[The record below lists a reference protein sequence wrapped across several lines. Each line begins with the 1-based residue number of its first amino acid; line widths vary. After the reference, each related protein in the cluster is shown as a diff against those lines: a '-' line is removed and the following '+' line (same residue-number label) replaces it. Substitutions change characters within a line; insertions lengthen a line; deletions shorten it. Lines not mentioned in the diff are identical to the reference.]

1 MDLSQIMGAEVKRFL
16 VTGSS
21 RGLGLSIAAHLA
33 EHGCYVI
40 MLARPSPHFEESYQH
55 LNNQFKHVSKLDCDL
70 SDRMEIDSTIKQ
82 IMDSSERLDGI
93 VFNAGVIHPISPI
106 HEANDTQWEENIHVN
121 LLSIQQMTKG
131 LMPLLVGTGRTRIT
145 TISSGAAIRA
155 IHSWSAY
162 CVAKAG
168 LEMWTK
174 CLAEEYQT
182 ENISAISVAPG
193 IVDTGMQEDIR
204 NSDPNKFPSH
214 EQFVEFFQ
222 TGALSSSDDVAKKLM
237 PLIMEHTMEQSGSRY
252 DVRDL

>member
-1 MDLSQIMGAEVKRFL
+1 MGAEMKRFL

-21 RGLGLSIAAHLA
+21 RGLGLSIAALLA
-33 EHGCYVI
+33 EYDYHVI
-40 MLARPSPHFEESYQH
+40 MLARPSPHFDEAFQH

-70 SDRMEIDSTIKQ
+70 SDRIEISRVVKQ
-82 IMDSSERLDGI
+82 IIDNNNRLDGI
-93 VFNAGVIHPISPI
+93 VFNAGIIHPISPM
-106 HEANDTQWEENIHVN
+106 HETNDTQWEENIHVN

-131 LMPLLVGTGRTRIT
+131 LMPLLMSTERTRIT
-145 TISSGAAIRA
+145 TISSGAAIRP

-182 ENISAISVAPG
+182 HNISAISVAPG

-204 NSDPNKFPSH
+204 NSNPNKFPSH
-214 EQFVEFFQ
+214 AQFVDFFQ
-222 TGALSSSDDVAKKLM
+222 TGALSSSDDVATKLM
-237 PLIMEHTMEQSGSRY
+237 HLVTEHTMNQSGSRY

>member
-1 MDLSQIMGAEVKRFL
+1 
-16 VTGSS
+16 
-21 RGLGLSIAAHLA
+21 
-33 EHGCYVI
+33 
-40 MLARPSPHFEESYQH
+40 
-55 LNNQFKHVSKLDCDL
+55 
-70 SDRMEIDSTIKQ
+70 
-82 IMDSSERLDGI
+82 
-93 VFNAGVIHPISPI
+93 
-106 HEANDTQWEENIHVN
+106 
-121 LLSIQQMTKG
+121 
-131 LMPLLVGTGRTRIT
+131 MPLLVGTGRTRIT

-155 IHSWSAY
+155 VHSWSAY

-174 CLAEEYQT
+174 CLAEEYKT
-182 ENISAISVAPG
+182 HDISAISVAPG

>member
-1 MDLSQIMGAEVKRFL
+1 MDLSQIMGADMKRFL
-16 VTGSS
+16 VTGAS
-21 RGLGLSIAAHLA
+21 RGLGLSITAHLA
-33 EHGCYVI
+33 KHGYHVI
-40 MLARPSPHFEESYQH
+40 MLARPSPHFDESYQH

-70 SDRMEIDSTIKQ
+70 SDRMEIDRAVKQ
-82 IMDSSERLDGI
+82 IIDNNDRLDGI
-93 VFNAGVIHPISPI
+93 VFNAGIIDPISPI
-106 HEANDTQWEENIHVN
+106 HEANDIQWEKNIHVN

-131 LMPLLVGTGRTRIT
+131 IMPLLMDTGRTRIT
-145 TISSGAAIRA
+145 TISSGAALRA

-182 ENISAISVAPG
+182 HNISAISVAPG

-204 NSDPNKFPSH
+204 NSDPHKFPSH
-214 EQFVEFFQ
+214 SQFVDFYQ
-222 TGALSSSDDVAKKLM
+222 TGALFSSDDVAKKLM
-237 PLIMEHTMEQSGSRY
+237 PLILEHTIEQSGSRF